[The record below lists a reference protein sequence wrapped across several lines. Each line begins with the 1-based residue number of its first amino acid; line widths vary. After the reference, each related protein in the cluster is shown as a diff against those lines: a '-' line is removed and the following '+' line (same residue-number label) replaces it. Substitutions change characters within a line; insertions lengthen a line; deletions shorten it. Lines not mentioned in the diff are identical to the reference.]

1 MRVTWRQVT
10 RWRATRQLLT
20 EARTDPVAVSHR
32 LCGLHAQ
39 VASSGAAIAGV
50 RGARGVDDALRDGGL
65 VRTWAMRGTLHLLPT
80 EELGLWCAAL
90 ADKES
95 RRRFPPSF
103 ERETGLTGEMLRA
116 ITASIGRV
124 LGADALTRAEL
135 VDRVVEDLGRPD
147 YAEPMARSWGM
158 ALKPAAA
165 QGFLVSGPDGTFR
178 SPGPLERPDTDA
190 ANQEVLLRFL
200 RANGPAD
207 ADDVGRWW
215 GERATPA
222 KRWLRTAPV
231 QAVDVEGWPAW
242 VAADDADELAATP
255 TDGEHPG
262 DGPFLLPAF
271 DPWVIAP
278 ISHRRRAVPD
288 GRESEVSR
296 TAGWISPVLVVD
308 GRVAGVWE
316 PDGDT
321 AVVRPF
327 GRVPRKRVEAVRD
340 VRWG

>member
-10 RWRATRQLLT
+10 RWRAVRRLLT
-20 EARTDPVAVSHR
+20 APETDPVAVSRR

-39 VASSGAAIAGV
+39 IASSPAAIAGV
-50 RGARGVDDALRDGGL
+50 RGASGVGEAVGDGRL
-65 VRTWAMRGTLHLLPT
+65 VRTWAMRGTLHLMPAD
-80 EELGLWCAAL
+80 ELGLWTAAL

-103 ERETGLTGEMLRA
+103 ARAHGVDGETLHA

-124 LGADALTRAEL
+124 LGTEPLTRAVLAE
-135 VDRVVEDLGRPD
+135 RVIADLGRPEL
-147 YAEPMARSWGM
+147 AEPLTSSWGSVF
-158 ALKPAAA
+158 KPAAA
-165 QGFLVSGPDGTFR
+165 RGLLVSGPDGTFV
-178 SPGPLERPDTDA
+178 SPGPLDRPDTDT
-190 ANQEVLLRFL
+190 ANQEILLRFL
-200 RANGPAD
+200 RAHGPAD

-222 KRWLRTAPV
+222 KRRLRRAPV
-231 QAVDVEGWPAW
+231 EPVDVEGWRAW
-242 VAADDADELAATP
+242 VAAEDADELAATP
-255 TDGEHPG
+255 SDGEHPG

-278 ISHRRRAVPD
+278 ISHRRRAVPEV
-288 GRESEVSR
+288 RATEVSR
-296 TAGWISPVLVVD
+296 TAGWISPVLVLD

-327 GRVPRKRVEAVRD
+327 GPVPRSRVEALRA